1 MILFHEK
8 DCIVQIPFGKRAL
21 CTKMATDETADKD
34 RRAYKVPIPGN
45 KSVVVTYGYP
55 LLLGVTQMADGYN
68 FAVEAEK
75 DSEVYLLLYRKR
87 GREPFYELLLDEK
100 YRTGRIFSVFM
111 KKLNVTNLEYNFKI
125 NGEIYLDPCASRISG
140 REHFGAAWEE
150 DPHKVR
156 CGFWSGNGY
165 DWGDEKAPETDFGDM
180 ILYKVHVRG
189 YTRQAKLPT
198 GLRGTFSGLV
208 QMIPYW
214 QELGINTVELMPAYE
229 FMEVV
234 PPKEPDGLV
243 SQKGKKDEVN
253 YWGYGNGLYF
263 APKSAYCATRD
274 PHREFCDMIRAFHKA
289 GIGCIM
295 EMYFPAEVNPLMA
308 LRAVQFWKQNYHVDG
323 FHILGKGAPLDLIM
337 KDGLLAG
344 TKIMAEGM
352 DTAALYKNR
361 RPEKRCF
368 AEYNL
373 GFLQDMRRFLKSD
386 EDMVPAVQ
394 YRIRHNPDDHGV
406 INYITCQDGFT
417 LNDLVS
423 YNYKHNEANGEG
435 NNDGSSYNYSWNC
448 GIEGPS
454 RKQWIRQ
461 MRERQMRAAFAMMLF
476 SQGVPMIYGGDEIG
490 NSQEGNNNAY
500 CQDNSIG
507 WIDWRGLRRNASMLA
522 FVKKA
527 VALRKAHPVLHMSE
541 SMKEAD
547 YLGKG
552 FPDMSFHGERAWF
565 CNMENTS
572 RMIGVMLCGAYAKL
586 PDGSEDDFL
595 YTGYNFHWETKD
607 IALPNLPEG
616 MEWKKVMDTGDLT
629 CDGFYGEN
637 GQVYERAVE
646 VGPRTVVVLQGVKKP
661 EPERKHTGKGKK
673 NEKLPGAEAKKTA
686 ASDNTVTEAENK
698 ERRSGD
704 NASMASL

>member
-1 MILFHEK
+1 M
-8 DCIVQIPFGKRAL
+8 QIPFGKRAL

-68 FAVEAEK
+68 FAVEAEE

-189 YTRQAKLPT
+189 YTRQAKLPA

-323 FHILGKGAPLDLIM
+323 FHILGEGAPLDLIM

-361 RPEKRCF
+361 RSGKRCF

-435 NNDGSSYNYSWNC
+435 NNDGCSYNYSWNC

-461 MRERQMRAAFAMMLF
+461 MRERQMRAAFAMF

-500 CQDNSIG
+500 CQDNPIG

-572 RMIGVMLCGAYAKL
+572 RMIGMMLCGAYAKL

-595 YTGYNFHWETKD
+595 YTGYNFHWETRN

-673 NEKLPGAEAKKTA
+673 NEKLPVAKAKKTA

>member
-1 MILFHEK
+1 MI
-8 DCIVQIPFGKRAL
+8 
-21 CTKMATDETADKD
+21 
-34 RRAYKVPIPGN
+34 
-45 KSVVVTYGYP
+45 
-55 LLLGVTQMADGYN
+55 DGYN
-68 FAVEAEK
+68 FAVEADEDAK
-75 DSEVYLLLYRKR
+75 VFLLLYRKN
-87 GREPFYELLLDEK
+87 GKEPFYELLLDEK

-111 KKLNVTNLEYNFKI
+111 KKLNVNSLEYNFRI
-125 NGEIYLDPCASRISG
+125 NGEICLDPCASRISG
-140 REHFGAAWEE
+140 REHFGAPWDT

-156 CGFWSGNGY
+156 CGFWSGEGY
-165 DWGDEKAPETDFGDM
+165 DWEDEKSPETDFGDM

-189 YTRQAKLPT
+189 YTKQSKLPAK
-198 GLRGTFSGLV
+198 LRGTFEGLI

-229 FMEVV
+229 FMEISRQ
-234 PPKEPDGLV
+234 KEPEGLV
-243 SQKGKKDEVN
+243 STKGKKDEVN

-263 APKSAYCATRD
+263 APKRSYCATKD
-274 PHREFCDMIRAFHKA
+274 PHREFCDMIKAFHKA
-289 GIGCIM
+289 GISCMM
-295 EMYFPAEVNPLMA
+295 EMYFPAEANPLA
-308 LRAVQFWKQNYHVDG
+308 LRALQFWKQNYHVDG
-323 FHILGKGAPLDLIM
+323 FHVLGAGAPLALIM

-344 TKIMAEGM
+344 TKILADGM
-352 DTAALYKNR
+352 DTATLYKNQKQK
-361 RPEKRCF
+361 KRCF

-435 NNDGSSYNYSWNC
+435 NNDGCSYNYSWNC

-461 MRERQMRAAFAMMLF
+461 MRERQMRAAFAMLLF

-500 CQDNSIG
+500 CQDNPIG
-507 WIDWRGLRRNASMLA
+507 WIDWRGLRKNASMLA
-522 FVKKA
+522 FVKKT
-527 VALRKAHPVLHMSE
+527 VALRKAHPVLHMNE

-552 FPDMSFHGERAWF
+552 FPDLSFHGERAWF

-572 RMIGVMLCGAYAKL
+572 RMIGMMLCGEYARQA
-586 PDGSEDDFL
+586 DGTGDDFL
-595 YTGYNFHWETKD
+595 YVGFNFHWETRSM
-607 IALPNLPEG
+607 ALPNLPEG

-637 GQVYERAVE
+637 GQVYERSVE

-661 EPERKHTGKGKK
+661 EPEKKHKGKGKK
-673 NEKLPGAEAKKTA
+673 SENPVLSDAGKGALPGNFVKEESVEIPAADEAKPEKPA
-686 ASDNTVTEAENK
+686 DSAENVNGK
-698 ERRSGD
+698 EAG
-704 NASMASL
+704 